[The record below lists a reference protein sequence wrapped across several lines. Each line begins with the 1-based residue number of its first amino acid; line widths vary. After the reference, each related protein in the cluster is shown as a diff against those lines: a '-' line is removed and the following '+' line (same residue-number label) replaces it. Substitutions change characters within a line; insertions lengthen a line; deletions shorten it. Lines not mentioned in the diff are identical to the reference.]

1 MGASPMQPMKKK
13 RLSFRARD
21 QAEGGPQTPHLHTG
35 AKAVL
40 PREDKAVLPREDT
53 LFSDNSPKP
62 ISKDSS
68 SCGDLSIP
76 EVDVLWI
83 GNVYKY
89 TDPKL
94 SVLTVLLRHI
104 RCRSTAY
111 PSTVQVFDAF
121 IKQTEIDIVVPTSL
135 RMFCIRP

>member
-1 MGASPMQPMKKK
+1 M
-13 RLSFRARD
+13 
-21 QAEGGPQTPHLHTG
+21 
-35 AKAVL
+35 
-40 PREDKAVLPREDT
+40 LPREDT
-53 LFSDNSPKP
+53 LSSDNSPKP
-62 ISKDSS
+62 FSKDSS

-94 SVLTVLLRHI
+94 SVLTVLLHHI

-135 RMFCIRP
+135 RMFKYCTIEVSMIVARHFRECRVSYCGVP